1 MSRTAAARPALLRT
15 LNDRTVLAVML
26 DRGPSSR
33 ADLAEATGLSKPTVA
48 EVLAR
53 LEEAGLIVDAG
64 ETVGRRGP
72 NGRLYDV
79 VLDHLRGAA
88 LTVEPSRVTCDVLDA
103 HGVVLGSAARTR
115 AQLPRGA
122 AAATLALVTE
132 ASAAAGVGASTVR
145 EIVVALPGSYDPA
158 QDRVRYADRIPDWTV
173 PDIVAAVSAAF
184 DDDVVVTLDNDVNLA
199 LVAERHG
206 APSDSGV
213 TSLLWLSAGIGLA
226 TDMGGTLYRGVAGG
240 AGEVGY
246 IPVPAT
252 VPGTRS
258 GQPDFQDIVG
268 GAAVLRLAREH
279 GIAGRTPEAVVASA
293 ASRYQGD
300 AAARAFLDELARRI
314 ALGLS
319 VIVAVLDPGVVI
331 LGGAVGRAGGRALAT
346 RTSRALR
353 ASSRLACTVVP
364 SEVDGDPALV
374 GARAIATERLRD
386 LVLDAGDRTA
396 RTSIDQ
402 LTHPARPVPARP
414 APALPLPRTAE
425 EVH

>member
-1 MSRTAAARPALLRT
+1 MSRTAPARPALLRT
-15 LNDRTVLAVML
+15 LNDRTVLAVLL

-33 ADLAEATGLSKPTVA
+33 AELAEATGLSKPTVA

-64 ETVGRRGP
+64 ETMGRCGP
-72 NGRLYDV
+72 NGRLHDL
-79 VLDHLRGAA
+79 VLHHVLGAA
-88 LTVEPSRVTCDVLDA
+88 LTVEPSRITCEVLDA
-103 HGVVLGSAARTR
+103 HGEVLGSATRTR

-132 ASAAAGVGASTVR
+132 ASDLAGIDVATVR
-145 EIVVALPGSYDPA
+145 EVVVALPGSYDPA

-173 PDIVAAVSAAF
+173 PDIVAGLTAAF
-184 DDDVVVTLDNDVNLA
+184 GDDVVVTLDNDVNLA

-206 APSDSGV
+206 SAADAGV
-213 TSLLWLSAGIGLA
+213 TSLLWLAAGIGLA
-226 TDMGGTLYRGVAGG
+226 TDVAGTLYRGVAGG

-252 VPGTRS
+252 IAGSRS
-258 GQPDFQDIVG
+258 GRPDFQDLVG
-268 GAAVLRLAREH
+268 GTAVHRLARDH
-279 GIAGRTPEAVVASA
+279 GIGGRTPAVAVAGA
-293 ASRYQGD
+293 VAQHHD
-300 AAARAFLDELARRI
+300 DPAARAFLDELARRI
-314 ALGLS
+314 ALGLT

-331 LGGAVGRAGGRALAT
+331 LGGAVGRAGGPALAT
-346 RTSRALR
+346 RTSKALR
-353 ASSRLACTVVP
+353 STSRLSCAVVA

-374 GARAIATERLRD
+374 GARAIAIERLRH

-402 LTHPARPVPARP
+402 LTHPARP

>member
-1 MSRTAAARPALLRT
+1 MARTSAARPALLRT

-33 ADLAEATGLSKPTVA
+33 ADIAESTGLSKPTVT
-48 EVLAR
+48 EVLVR
-53 LEEAGLIVDAG
+53 LEDAGLIVDVG
-64 ETVGRRGP
+64 ETFGRRGP

-79 VLDHLRGAA
+79 LLGHLRGAA
-88 LTVEPSRVTCDVLDA
+88 LTVTPSRITCDLIDA
-103 HGVVLGSAARTR
+103 HGTVLSSVSRTR

-122 AAATLALVTE
+122 AGATRALITEAAGIAGAKVTE
-132 ASAAAGVGASTVR
+132 VR

-173 PDIVAAVSAAF
+173 PDIVASLSAAF
-184 DDDVVVTLDNDVNLA
+184 DDDVVVTIDNDVNLA

-206 APSDSGV
+206 AADEASV

-246 IPVPAT
+246 IPVPAAANEVRT
-252 VPGTRS
+252 DRPV
-258 GQPDFQDIVG
+258 FQDLVG

-279 GIAGRTPEAVVASA
+279 GINGRTPEVVVASA
-293 ASRYQGD
+293 VGRHHSDPRAG
-300 AAARAFLDELARRI
+300 AFLDELASRI

-331 LGGAVGRAGGRALAT
+331 LGGAVGRSGGRALAA
-346 RTSRALR
+346 RTTKVLR
-353 ASSRLACTVVP
+353 ATSRLATTIVP
-364 SEVDGDPALV
+364 SEVPGDPALV
-374 GARAIATERLRD
+374 GARTIATERLRD
-386 LVLDAGDRTA
+386 LVLAAGDRSA
-396 RTSIDQ
+396 RTSIDR
-402 LTHPARPVPARP
+402 LTNPAGTAKRIPM
-414 APALPLPRTAE
+414 PRTANK
-425 EVH
+425 EVY

>member
-1 MSRTAAARPALLRT
+1 MSRTAPARPALLRT
-15 LNDRTVLAVML
+15 LNDRTVLAVLL

-33 ADLAEATGLSKPTVA
+33 AELAEATGLSKPTVA

-64 ETVGRRGP
+64 ETMGRRGP
-72 NGRLYDV
+72 NGRLHDV
-79 VLDHLRGAA
+79 VLHHVRGAA
-88 LTVEPSRVTCDVLDA
+88 LTVEPSRITCDVLDA
-103 HGVVLGSAARTR
+103 HGEVLGSATRTR

-132 ASAAAGVGASTVR
+132 ASDDAGIDVATVR
-145 EIVVALPGSYDPA
+145 EVVVALPGSYDPA

-173 PDIVAAVSAAF
+173 PDIVAGLTAAF
-184 DDDVVVTLDNDVNLA
+184 GHDVVVTLDNDVNLA

-206 APSDSGV
+206 SAADTGV

-226 TDMGGTLYRGVAGG
+226 TDMAGTLYRGVAGG

-246 IPVPAT
+246 IPVPETIA
-252 VPGTRS
+252 GSRS
-258 GQPDFQDIVG
+258 GRPDFQDLVG
-268 GAAVLRLAREH
+268 GAAVLRLARDH
-279 GIAGRTPEAVVASA
+279 GIGGRTPAAAVAGAVA
-293 ASRYQGD
+293 QHHD
-300 AAARAFLDELARRI
+300 DPAARAFLDELARRI
-314 ALGLS
+314 ALGLT

-331 LGGAVGRAGGRALAT
+331 LGGAVGRAGGRPLAT
-346 RTSRALR
+346 LTSKALRSTSRLVCA
-353 ASSRLACTVVP
+353 VVP

-374 GARAIATERLRD
+374 GTRAIATERLRD
-386 LVLDAGDRTA
+386 LVLDAGDRSA
-396 RTSIDQ
+396 RTSIDR
-402 LTHPARPVPARP
+402 LTHPARP

>member
-1 MSRTAAARPALLRT
+1 MARTSAARPALLRT

-33 ADLAEATGLSKPTVA
+33 ADIAETTGLSKPTVT

-53 LEEAGLIVDAG
+53 LEEAGLIDDAG
-64 ETVGRRGP
+64 ETFGRRGP

-79 VLDHLRGAA
+79 ILGHLRGAA
-88 LTVEPSRVTCDVLDA
+88 LTVTPSRITCDVIDA
-103 HGVVLGSAARTR
+103 HGAVLGSVSRTK

-122 AAATLALVTE
+122 AAATRALITE
-132 ASAAAGVGASTVR
+132 AAGIADTKVKTVR

-173 PDIVAAVSAAF
+173 PNIVASLSAAF

-206 APSDSGV
+206 AADDGGV
-213 TSLLWLSAGIGLA
+213 TSLLWLSTGIGLA

-252 VPGTRS
+252 ASDLRS
-258 GQPDFQDIVG
+258 ARPDFQDLVG

-279 GIAGRTPEAVVASA
+279 GINGRTPDAVVASA
-293 ASRYQGD
+293 ASNHPSDPSAG
-300 AAARAFLDELARRI
+300 AFLDELASRI

-331 LGGAVGRAGGRALAT
+331 LGGAVGRSGGLALAS

-353 ASSRLACTVVP
+353 ATSRLACTVVP
-364 SEVDGDPALV
+364 SEVSGDPALA
-374 GARAIATERLRD
+374 GARTIATERLRD
-386 LVLDAGDRTA
+386 LVLAAGDRTA
-396 RTSIDQ
+396 RTSIDR
-402 LTHPARPVPARP
+402 LTNPARP
-414 APALPLPRTAE
+414 ATRIPMPRTANK
-425 EVH
+425 EVY

>member
-1 MSRTAAARPALLRT
+1 MSRTVAARPALLRT
-15 LNDRTVLAVML
+15 LNDRTVLGVML

-48 EVLAR
+48 EVLTR
-53 LEEAGLIVDAG
+53 LEEADLIIGAG

-79 VLDHLRGAA
+79 VLDHVRGAA
-88 LTVEPSRVTCDVLDA
+88 LTVEPSRITCDVLDA
-103 HGVVLGSAARTR
+103 HGAVLGSASRTR
-115 AQLPRGA
+115 ARLPRGA

-132 ASAAAGVGASTVR
+132 AAAAADVELSTMR

-173 PDIVAAVSAAF
+173 PNIVTTVSAAF

-206 APSDSGV
+206 APDDGGV

-226 TDMGGTLYRGVAGG
+226 TDVGGTLYRGVAGG

-252 VPGTRS
+252 VTGVRS
-258 GQPDFQDIVG
+258 GRPDFQDIVG

-279 GIAGRTPEAVVASA
+279 GIAGRTPDAVVTSA
-293 ASRYQGD
+293 VAHQQSD
-300 AAARAFLDELARRI
+300 PAARAFLDELARRI
-314 ALGLS
+314 SLGLT

-331 LGGAVGRAGGRALAT
+331 LGGAVGRAGGRALAS
-346 RTSRALR
+346 RTSKALR
-353 ASSRLACTVVP
+353 ASSRLACAVVP
-364 SEVDGDPALV
+364 SEVTGDPALV

-386 LVLDAGDRTA
+386 LVLDAGDNRTA

-402 LTHPARPVPARP
+402 LTHPARP
-414 APALPLPRTAE
+414 APTLPMPRTAE